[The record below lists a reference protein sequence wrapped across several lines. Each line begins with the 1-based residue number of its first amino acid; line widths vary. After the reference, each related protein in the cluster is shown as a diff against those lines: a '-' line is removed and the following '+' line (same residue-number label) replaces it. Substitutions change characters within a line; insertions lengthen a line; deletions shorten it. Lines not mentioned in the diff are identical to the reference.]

1 MEKDW
6 MVLLQ
11 QHNQLGQVLKLNRD
25 TEKYGLVLSEQDAMM
40 ILKERENSLREQR
53 RIEFGEGIISKI
65 IYEFCDSDFIDQN
78 NYVETIIRL
87 QEIFYLFKNEM
98 EDEITDDELLHLMK
112 EQYELICFGDLDY
125 LEGTCL
131 NIFSQAIRAGYQ
143 GYQGTEGRRDY
154 AKFDEVQ
161 RWDYDQKYT
170 PDMLE
175 YGHLK
180 KISTHLWEEKENGY
194 RNGRTGSNRG
204 EISRAI
210 YGV

>member
-1 MEKDW
+1 MPNSGSVWRVVSGLILEGGMLLEGNW

-11 QHNQLGQVLKLNRD
+11 QQNQLGKVVETNQTAER
-25 TEKYGLVLSEQDAMM
+25 YGLVLSEEDAKL
-40 ILKERENSLREQR
+40 ILEEKNNALREQKR
-53 RIEFGEGIISKI
+53 VEFGGGITPKI

-161 RWDYDQKYT
+161 RWDYDLYFET
-170 PDMLE
+170 
-175 YGHLK
+175 LK
-180 KISTHLWEEKENGY
+180 ELSWG
-194 RNGRTGSNRG
+194 
-204 EISRAI
+204 
-210 YGV
+210 